1 MRLALMTWPEVE
13 RYLERSTGILV
24 PIGSTEQHGP
34 NGLLGTDTI
43 CPDTVARLVGEAVG
57 AAVAP
62 PLAVGMSQH
71 HMAFPGSITLK
82 PSTLLQVV
90 RDVVE
95 SLARHGFDHVYFLN
109 GHGGNIATLQS
120 AFSEIWASGIAPSAI
135 PGAKKSAAVVGAG
148 DGAPGARP
156 LRLRQRNWW
165 SGRRVNELQ
174 KELFGDADGTHAT
187 ASEVSL
193 SWFAHPEAVKQVE
206 MEPKVAP
213 RGPIRDAEDF
223 RRRFPDG
230 RMGSDPSLATVE
242 AGEKLCAAAVDDV
255 REDYLRFLR
264 DEAE

>member
-1 MRLALMTWPEVE
+1 MRLELMTWPEVE
-13 RYLERSTGILV
+13 AYLGTSTGILV

-34 NGLLGTDTI
+34 NGLLGTDAI
-43 CPDTVARLVGEAVG
+43 CPETVATLVGEAIG

-62 PLAVGMSQH
+62 TLAVGMSQH

-95 SLARHGFDHVYFLN
+95 SLARHGFDHIYFLN

-120 AFSEIWASGIAPSAI
+120 AFSEIWAAGIKPRGEG
-135 PGAKKSAAVVGAG
+135 GAVQ
-148 DGAPGARP
+148 
-156 LRLRQRNWW
+156 LLQRNWW
-165 SGRRVNELQ
+165 SGRRVGVLQ

-193 SWFAHPEAVKQVE
+193 SWFARPHAVKQVE
-206 MEPKVAP
+206 MSPKIAP

-230 RMGSDPSLATVE
+230 RMGSDPTLASVE

-255 REDYLRFLR
+255 REDYLRFLE
-264 DEAE
+264 DGE

>member
-1 MRLALMTWPEVE
+1 MTWPEVE
-13 RYLERSTGILV
+13 GYLARSTGILV

-34 NGLLGTDTI
+34 NGLIGTDAI
-43 CPDTVARLVGEAVG
+43 CPEMVALLVGEAVG

-62 PLAVGMSQH
+62 TLSIGMSQH

-120 AFSEIWASGIAPSAI
+120 AFSEIWAAGIEPRAPGVADGTEGGAPSEQ
-135 PGAKKSAAVVGAG
+135 P
-148 DGAPGARP
+148 RP
-156 LRLRQRNWW
+156 ALRLRQRNWW
-165 SGRRVNELQ
+165 SGRRVGALQ
-174 KELFGDADGTHAT
+174 KELFGDADGMHAT

-193 SWFAHPEAVKQVE
+193 SWFAHPDAVKQVE
-206 MEPKVAP
+206 MSPKVAP

-230 RMGSDPSLATVE
+230 RMGSDPTLASVE

-255 REDYLRFLR
+255 REDYLRFLSG
-264 DEAE
+264 DE

>member
-1 MRLALMTWPEVE
+1 VEAYLA
-13 RYLERSTGILV
+13 RSTGILV

-34 NGLLGTDTI
+34 NGLLGTDAI
-43 CPDTVARLVGEAVG
+43 CPHAVATLVGEALG

-62 PLAVGMSQH
+62 TLAVGMSQH
-71 HMAFPGSITLK
+71 HMAFPGSLTLR

-109 GHGGNIATLQS
+109 GHGGNIATLQA
-120 AFSEIWASGIAPSAI
+120 AFSEIWAAGIAPRAVL
-135 PGAKKSAAVVGAG
+135 GAESLRTEEGVPNRMPV
-148 DGAPGARP
+148 ARA

-165 SGRRVNELQ
+165 SGRRVSELQ
-174 KELFGDADGTHAT
+174 KQLFGDADGTHAT

-206 MEPKVAP
+206 MSPRIAP

-230 RMGSDPSLATVE
+230 RMGSDPSLASVE

-255 REDYLRFLR
+255 REDYLRFL
-264 DEAE
+264 DDTAE